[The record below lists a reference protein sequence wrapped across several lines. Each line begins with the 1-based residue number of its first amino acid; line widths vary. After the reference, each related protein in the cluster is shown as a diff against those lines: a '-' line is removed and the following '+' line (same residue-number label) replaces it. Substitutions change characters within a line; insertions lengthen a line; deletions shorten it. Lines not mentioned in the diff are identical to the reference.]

1 MWLDLNAYFDK
12 EEDVKDEQYQNVL
25 ADLGIEDDQ
34 TLDEI
39 SKLVNVR
46 LRIDAV
52 DEVITTK
59 TENVSQIT
67 MQSGM
72 IYLVHINY
80 NELIERMDEYLLG

>member
-12 EEDVKDEQYQNVL
+12 EEDVKDEQYQSVL

-34 TLDEI
+34 TLEEI
-39 SKLVNVR
+39 SKIVSVR

-80 NELIERMDEYLLG
+80 NELIARMDEYLLR

>member
-12 EEDVKDEQYQNVL
+12 EEDIKDEQYQSVL

-34 TLDEI
+34 TLEEI
-39 SKLVNVR
+39 SKIVSVR

-80 NELIERMDEYLLG
+80 NELIARMDEYLLG

>member
-12 EEDVKDEQYQNVL
+12 EEDVKDEQYQSVL

-34 TLDEI
+34 TLEEI
-39 SKLVNVR
+39 SKIVSVR

-59 TENVSQIT
+59 TENVSQKT
-67 MQSGM
+67 MKSGM
-72 IYLVHINY
+72 IYLVQINY
-80 NELIERMDEYLLG
+80 NELIARMDEYLLR

>member
-12 EEDVKDEQYQNVL
+12 EEDAKDEQYQNVL

-46 LRIDAV
+46 LRIDAI

-72 IYLVHINY
+72 VYLVHINY
-80 NELIERMDEYLLG
+80 NELIARMDEYLLG

>member
-12 EEDVKDEQYQNVL
+12 EEDAKDEQYQNVL

-34 TLDEI
+34 TLEEI
-39 SKLVNVR
+39 SKIVSVR
-46 LRIDAV
+46 LRIDAI

-80 NELIERMDEYLLG
+80 NELIARMDEYLLR

>member
-12 EEDVKDEQYQNVL
+12 EEDIKDEQYQSVL

-34 TLDEI
+34 TLEEI
-39 SKLVNVR
+39 SKIVSVR

-80 NELIERMDEYLLG
+80 NELIARMDEYLLR

>member
-34 TLDEI
+34 TLEEI

-52 DEVITTK
+52 DEVIATK

-72 IYLVHINY
+72 TYLVRINY
-80 NELIERMDEYLLG
+80 NELIARMDEYLLR

>member
-12 EEDVKDEQYQNVL
+12 EEDAKDEQYQNVL

-46 LRIDAV
+46 LRIDAI

-80 NELIERMDEYLLG
+80 NELIARMDEYLLG

>member
-12 EEDVKDEQYQNVL
+12 EEDAKDEQYQNVL

-46 LRIDAV
+46 LRIDAI

-80 NELIERMDEYLLG
+80 NELIARMDEYLLR

>member
-34 TLDEI
+34 TLEEI
-39 SKLVNVR
+39 SKIVSVR

-80 NELIERMDEYLLG
+80 NELIARMDEYLLR

>member
-12 EEDVKDEQYQNVL
+12 EEDAKDEQYQNVL

-34 TLDEI
+34 TLEEI
-39 SKLVNVR
+39 SKIVSVR

-80 NELIERMDEYLLG
+80 NELIARMDEYLLG